1 MLLDRIKYSYLF
13 GYQEK
18 DGPGKERLQETKEL
32 FQEHLISSTT
42 VKSIKIWFGTPQ
54 GKDSKAILAIQ
65 VKYINYI
72 TGKKEETRIQGAQ
85 IEGVDVEVKE
95 LEVNEGDFLSKF
107 NIGFE
112 DYINHIKFTTKKQQS
127 IEFGNIIEAN
137 EKQSV
142 REINDGNNIIL
153 NIRGFYSPNGVRA
166 LGCDYMS
173 FNNFCFIRLMDI
185 FRLKNK
191 IKKEGSEKYTKDI
204 SKLNDAMKCVLKLC
218 LLPDNQFLCVIKYI

>member
-1 MLLDRIKYSYLF
+1 MLDRIQYSYVF

-42 VKSIKIWFGTPQ
+42 VKSIKIWFGTPP
-54 GKDSKAILAIQ
+54 GKDFKAILAIQ

-72 TGKKEETRIQGAQ
+72 TGKKEETRIQGAK

-95 LEVNEGDFLSKF
+95 LEVNEGDYLSKF

-112 DYINHIKFTTKKQQS
+112 DYINHIKFTTKKEKS

-137 EKQSV
+137 ERQSV
-142 REINDGNNIIL
+142 KDINDGNNIIL
-153 NIRGFYSPNGVRA
+153 NIRGFFSSNGVRA

-173 FNNFCFIRLMDI
+173 FNNFCFIRLVDI
-185 FRLKNK
+185 FRLKSK
-191 IKKEGSEKYTKDI
+191 IEKEGAEKYTKDM

-218 LLPDNQFLCVIKYI
+218 LLPKNQFFCIIKYI